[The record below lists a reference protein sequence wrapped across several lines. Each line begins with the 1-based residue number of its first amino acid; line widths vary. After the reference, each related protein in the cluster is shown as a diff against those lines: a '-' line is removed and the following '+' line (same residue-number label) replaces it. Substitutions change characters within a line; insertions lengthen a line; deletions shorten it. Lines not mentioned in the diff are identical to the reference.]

1 MAKVRIYC
9 FTIEPYELN
18 GKAEFTVFKLVKT
31 TEVETKVSTSASID
45 SICGKVSKLIGST
58 NIPRCDYVYL
68 VVTTKKGG
76 THACGELLVPFKP
89 NYVLFYKPTKLL
101 RVGLLSLVQQS
112 EGSDENILVTN
123 LGRVEWF
130 EVPNNIHVFEGFISV
145 KSPDVYG
152 LIMETESGVRVVS
165 LKEDKFKPIEV
176 STEEVRKAKRKVRR
190 KRRRKVSKK
199 VKKKE
204 KKEVKKKKARKKKR
218 KRKKRRKKKSSS

>member
-9 FTIEPYELN
+9 FTIEPYELG

-45 SICGKVSKLIGST
+45 SICGKVSKLIEST
-58 NIPRCDYVYL
+58 DIPRCDYVYL

-76 THACGELLVPFKP
+76 IHACGELLVPFKP

-101 RVGLLSLVQQS
+101 KIGLLSLIQQS

-130 EVPNNIHVFEGFISV
+130 EVPSNIYVFEGFINV

-165 LKEDKFKPIEV
+165 LREDKFKPIEV
-176 STEEVRKAKRKVRR
+176 STEEVRKAKRKIRR
-190 KRRRKVSKK
+190 KRRKISKK
-199 VKKKE
+199 VKKKG
-204 KKEVKKKKARKKKR
+204 KKEAKKKKVRRKKR
-218 KRKKRRKKKSSS
+218 KRRKRKKKKGNS